1 MSVYTRIE
9 PHELEEFLCTYA
21 LGGLVAFSGIGA
33 GIENTNYFVSTTQ
46 GEYVLTLFE
55 TMGAQELP
63 YFLELMAFL
72 AEQDVPSAH
81 PIADRQRRYLRSLKD
96 KPAAL
101 VQRLP
106 GANVLAPTPQ
116 QCRAVGRGLGHMH
129 RVGQAFSGRR
139 ENERGAA
146 WRQTTARKVLPCLN
160 STDAALLSAEME
172 FQGQIQMRDLP
183 VGVIHAD
190 LFRDNVLFVDDSLT
204 GIIDFYYA
212 CNDVLLYDLAV
223 TVNDWCSRPDGQ
235 LDDKNVR
242 SLLTAYR
249 EQRDFQVQEHSAW
262 PAMLRAAALRFW
274 LSRLQ
279 DQHFPRKGEM
289 THTKDPDVFK
299 RILLNRQ
306 NLGAT
311 MDLRN

>member
-21 LGGLVAFSGIGA
+21 LGALVAYSGISA

-55 TMGAQELP
+55 TMGTQELP

-72 AEQDVPSAH
+72 AEQGVPSAH
-81 PIADRQRRYLRSLKD
+81 PVADRQQRYLRSLKG

-106 GANVLAPTPQ
+106 GANVVDPTPQ
-116 QCRAVGRGLGHMH
+116 QCRAVGQGLGHMH
-129 RVGQAFSGRR
+129 RVGQAYSGQR
-139 ENERGAA
+139 ENERGAV
-146 WRQTTARKVLPCLN
+146 WREMAARRVLPCLD
-160 STDAALLSAEME
+160 SADAALLAAEME
-172 FQGQIQMRDLP
+172 FQAQVVTRGLQ

-190 LFRDNVLFVDDSLT
+190 LFRDNVLFVDDKLT

-235 LDDKNVR
+235 LDDKNLHA
-242 SLLTAYR
+242 LLAAYR
-249 EQRDFQVQEHSAW
+249 EQRDFELQEHAAW
-262 PAMLRAAALRFW
+262 PAMLRTAALRFW
-274 LSRLQ
+274 LSRLH
-279 DQHFPRKGEM
+279 DQHFPRQGEM

-306 NLGAT
+306 DLSAITNL
-311 MDLRN
+311 